1 MKPILLV
8 AAFFL
13 CVITARATDFK
24 GQVTPVLQKYC
35 YKCHSEIQKK
45 EKGKLVMD
53 NVTRLATKIGPSAII
68 KPGDPDG
75 STHVISIE
83 AYEAALQRFD
93 YAQGCADAMI
103 MTVLMLAVIVAVTAL
118 RSRLYT
124 GATGGKG

>member
-1 MKPILLV
+1 MLGGVPSGSV
-8 AAFFL
+8 
-13 CVITARATDFK
+13 
-24 GQVTPVLQKYC
+24 
-35 YKCHSEIQKK
+35 S
-45 EKGKLVMD
+45 KLI
-53 NVTRLATKIGPSAII
+53 RLRLGDGESSLAQLIVFPSALMV
-68 KPGDPDG
+68 GDPDG

-103 MTVLMLAVIVAVTAL
+103 MTALMLAVIVAVTAL